1 MSSAGGMGVMGM
13 TSGMSSTGMTSG
25 MTTGMTSGTSSGMA
39 GGTSSVRGTV
49 STGGTDGIQVS
60 WKAVWW
66 IVPALLGGAFVLF
79 ALFFVKEIHSLRRGQ
94 RKNR

>member
-13 TSGMSSTGMTSG
+13 TSGMSSAGSTGMTSG
-25 MTTGMTSGTSSGMA
+25 MTTGMA
-39 GGTSSVRGTV
+39 GGTSSVGGTV

-66 IVPALLGGAFVLF
+66 VVPVILGGALVLF
-79 ALFFVKEIHSLRRGQ
+79 AVFFVKEIHSLRRGR
-94 RKNR
+94 RKNQ